1 MDKIIDG
8 NKACADVAYLF
19 SEIASIYP
27 ITPSSPMAAEVDV
40 LSHSGKK
47 NIFNDKVSVVEMQS
61 EAGAAGTMHGAL
73 LAGSL
78 ATTFTASQG
87 LLLMIPNM
95 YKIAG
100 ECLPAVIHVAAR
112 TLATHALSIFGDH
125 SDVYATRATGFCMLA
140 STNVEDANHLGAVA
154 HLSAIKGSLPFLHF
168 FDGFRTSHEVNKI
181 KELEDSDLI
190 KLVDF
195 DKVHEFKRRML
206 NVGANIQKGMAEN
219 EDIYFQS
226 VEARNKLYDE
236 MPDIV
241 NNYMQEINKLTGK
254 DYKPFNYYGS
264 SDATSIIVAMGSVCD
279 TIKLVVDDLVN
290 KGEKI
295 GLIEV
300 HLYRPFSS
308 KYFMNILPET
318 VKKIAVL
325 DRTKEPGSMGEPL
338 YLDVCSILKDTDIKV
353 VGGRYGLS
361 SKNTTPDQIYSVY
374 KMLKN
379 GLKNNFTIGIVDDV
393 TNLSLPKEEYQ
404 IDLKAQ
410 EIKIFGFGSDGM
422 VSTSKDIMKIVGSG
436 TDKYVQSYNQYD
448 SKKSGGVTICNLRI
462 SDQQINAPFYV
473 TNPGIVVVTKDEYL
487 FKFDMIDD
495 IKDNGIFVINTTKR
509 VDELNSFLPN
519 KVKKII
525 KEKNVL
531 LYIID
536 ADKIALDAGIKGKI
550 SKIMEMIILHFIS
563 YPDAINVVSHSIEK
577 QFATKGDEVINAN
590 KEAIKKAL
598 DNLILADVNF
608 DVVDEVINIKR
619 NIFDEINARRGDL
632 LSVSDLLKYRD
643 GTFPCGLSK
652 NEKRKTS
659 TLVPKWNSEV
669 CIQCEQCS
677 IVCPHAVIRPIVH
690 KDKENGIP
698 MLGKP
703 EYNYEIVVSEADCTS
718 CGLCINTC
726 PGKNGVKALSFGEY
740 NQEKQDRAQY
750 LFENY
755 ENPDNLF
762 PKFTIKGSQ
771 FIKPKFEFSGSCA
784 GCGETPYIKLLTQLF
799 GDKLIVANATGCSS
813 IYGGSVPSTPYTIPW
828 ANSLFE
834 DNAEFGYGMLL
845 SYNMMRNRIEKIMI
859 NNIDNVSLEVKE
871 LFNEWLNN
879 KEDFDITN
887 DIKNKLN
894 NLDIPKELRDLILYI
909 PARSVWTLGG
919 DGWAYDIGFGGIDHV
934 LSSGENVN
942 ILVLDT
948 EVYSNT
954 GGQASKSSR
963 IGQVAQF
970 ADMGKKTAKK
980 DLFKI
985 AMGYPNCYVANVSLG
1000 SNFMQT
1006 IKAFKEAEEHNGPS
1020 IIIAYCPCIEQGI
1033 KGGMINATNEQK
1045 LVVDCGYTSLMRYN
1059 PVEDKLYLDSREP
1072 DFSKY
1077 ELLLNNEVRYNSL
1090 VKKNPEMAKEILELN
1105 KKEAMKRYEYYRKLS
1120 EEKSK

>member
-195 DKVHEFKRRML
+195 DKVHEFKSRML

-264 SDATSIIVAMGSVCD
+264 SLATSIIVAMGSVCD

-318 VKKIAVL
+318 VEKIAVL

-550 SKIMEMIILHFIS
+550 SKIMEMIILNFIN

-659 TLVPKWNSEV
+659 TLVPKWNSEA
-669 CIQCEQCS
+669 CIQCGQCS

-740 NQEKQDRAQY
+740 NQENQDRAQY

-784 GCGETPYIKLLTQLF
+784 GCGETPYIKLLTQLL
-799 GDKLIVANATGCSS
+799 GDKLVIANATGCSS

>member
-195 DKVHEFKRRML
+195 DKVYEFKRRML
-206 NVGANIQKGMAEN
+206 NVDANIQKGMAEN

-226 VEARNKLYDE
+226 VEARNELYNK

-241 NNYMQEINKLTGK
+241 NNYMEEINKLTGK

-264 SDATSIIVAMGSVCD
+264 SEATSIIVAMGSVCD

-318 VKKIAVL
+318 VEKIAVL

-550 SKIMEMIILHFIS
+550 SKIMEMIILNFIN

-659 TLVPKWNSEV
+659 TLVPKWNSEA
-669 CIQCEQCS
+669 CIQCGQCS

-740 NQEKQDRAQY
+740 NQENQDRAQY

-879 KEDFDITN
+879 KEDFEITN